1 MTPMMSQANADS
13 EQQTATAEA
22 DAPTIDSNHE
32 TTTTT
37 PEVGNQTEGGSGEA
51 DSQESIPTL
60 DERIA
65 NVTDPADFEAM
76 MAEVQQN
83 PNSFANPN
91 EDQQPDNQQAQGEDQ
106 PPPEG
111 EVEQEE
117 SANEEAEQSEVD
129 EIEDGE
135 ADEGEEEEQEES
147 HPRFRLRPS
156 DKVDAEA
163 MRIKKA
169 AEAAGTALN
178 LSEALEL
185 AKRNLGVEENPN
197 ADTEDSEES
206 EYGEHEEDPTQGVTL
221 AEAKADLKDLRKQAS
236 QALREGD
243 LDEAA
248 DFNDQI
254 SDTEELI
261 EEIIERDE
269 RDSYTQR
276 HEHDTAF
283 ESSVLRATDLY
294 PDFGNEGS
302 EFFDRCT
309 EIDESLQD
317 TDDPR
322 YFDANKPLMI
332 AKMAA
337 AELNVAPIRKGR
349 KSSKTVAKKVANT
362 PDGQPATTAAQAQQQ
377 STSPQPP
384 RTEKPGQLPAASGAS
399 RTSGAPTGA
408 AASLAE
414 QVGSINNPEDFERL
428 AKAVHRE
435 TR

>member
-1 MTPMMSQANADS
+1 MMSQANADS

-51 DSQESIPTL
+51 DLQESTPTL

-65 NVTDPADFEAM
+65 SVTDPADFEAM

-91 EDQQPDNQQAQGEDQ
+91 EDQQPDNQQDQGEDQ
-106 PPPEG
+106 SPPEG

-129 EIEDGE
+129 EIEEGE
-135 ADEGEEEEQEES
+135 ADESEEEEEQES

-185 AKRNLGVEENPN
+185 AKRNLGVEEKPN
-197 ADTEDSEES
+197 TYAEDSEEFEDE
-206 EYGEHEEDPTQGVTL
+206 EYMEDPTQGVTF

-248 DFNDQI
+248 DLNDQI

-261 EEIIERDE
+261 EEIAERDE

-276 HEHDTAF
+276 QEHDTTF
-283 ESSVLRATDLY
+283 ESSVSEAYDLY
-294 PDFGNEGS
+294 PDFGNEDS
-302 EFFDRCT
+302 EFFERCS
-309 EIDESLQD
+309 EIDESLQY

-322 YFDANKPLMI
+322 YFDANKPLLI

-337 AELNVAPIRKGR
+337 AELNVAPKRKGS
-349 KSSKTVAKKVANT
+349 KSTKTVTNKVANK
-362 PDGQPATTAAQAQQQ
+362 PEGQPATTAAQAQQQ

-414 QVGSINNPEDFERL
+414 QVGNINNPEDFERL

>member
-1 MTPMMSQANADS
+1 MTSMMSQANADS
-13 EQQTATAEA
+13 PQQTATAEA

-51 DSQESIPTL
+51 DLQESTPTL

-129 EIEDGE
+129 EIEEGE
-135 ADEGEEEEQEES
+135 ADESEEEEEEES

-197 ADTEDSEES
+197 TYTEDSEES
-206 EYGEHEEDPTQGVTL
+206 EYEEHEEDPTQGVTF
-221 AEAKADLKDLRKQAS
+221 AEAKADLKDLRKKAS

-283 ESSVLRATDLY
+283 ESSVSRAYELY
-294 PDFGNEGS
+294 PDFGNEDS
-302 EFFDRCT
+302 EFFERCS
-309 EIDESLQD
+309 EIDESLKD

-322 YFDANKPLMI
+322 YFDANKPLLI

-337 AELNVAPIRKGR
+337 AELNVAPKRKGS
-349 KSSKTVAKKVANT
+349 KSTKTATAKAAN
-362 PDGQPATTAAQAQQQ
+362 TAAQPQQQ

-414 QVGSINNPEDFERL
+414 QVGNINNPEDFERL